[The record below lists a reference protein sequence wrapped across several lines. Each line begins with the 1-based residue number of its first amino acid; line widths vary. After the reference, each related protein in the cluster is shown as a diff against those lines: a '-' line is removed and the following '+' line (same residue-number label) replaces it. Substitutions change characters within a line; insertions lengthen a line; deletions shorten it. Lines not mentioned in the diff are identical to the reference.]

1 MIIVLSPEDSAKWD
15 QGGWLTLELQE
26 TILED
31 LERQHITEAVA
42 VVDATG
48 VAVLFWVTPEGVCI

>member
-1 MIIVLSPEDSAKWD
+1 MTIVLSPEDSAKWD
-15 QGGWLTLELQE
+15 QGGWLTLGLQE

-48 VAVLFWVTPEGVCI
+48 VGVLFWVTPEGVCI